1 MCGVFA
7 LRMHTHDQALSVSAA
22 ELVEAWRVFTPVLHH
37 IDDERPQPVLHPFGE
52 LPEGYVAW
60 TESHGVDIAPPARH
74 WGAAEAEA
82 HAAKEEA
89 AAAALA
95 SAVEKAEAAEL
106 RKRDPFSDASFVF

>member
-1 MCGVFA
+1 MGPIVEQ
-7 LRMHTHDQALSVSAA
+7 LPDTGSHTQSATHTF
-22 ELVEAWRVFTPVLHH
+22 EPRLG
-37 IDDERPQPVLHPFGE
+37 Q

-60 TESHGVDIAPPARH
+60 TESHGVDVAPPARH

-95 SAVEKAEAAEL
+95 AAVAAAEAAAA

>member
-1 MCGVFA
+1 
-7 LRMHTHDQALSVSAA
+7 
-22 ELVEAWRVFTPVLHH
+22 
-37 IDDERPQPVLHPFGE
+37 VLHPFGE

-74 WGAAEAEA
+74 WGAAQAQA

-95 SAVEKAEAAEL
+95 AAEAHAKAAKEAAER

>member
-1 MCGVFA
+1 
-7 LRMHTHDQALSVSAA
+7 MHMHHQALSVSAA
-22 ELVEAWRVFTPVLHH
+22 ELVEAWRIFTPVLHH

-74 WGAAEAEA
+74 WGAAHAQA
-82 HAAKEEA
+82 HAPKEEA

-95 SAVEKAEAAEL
+95 AAEAHAKAAKEAADR